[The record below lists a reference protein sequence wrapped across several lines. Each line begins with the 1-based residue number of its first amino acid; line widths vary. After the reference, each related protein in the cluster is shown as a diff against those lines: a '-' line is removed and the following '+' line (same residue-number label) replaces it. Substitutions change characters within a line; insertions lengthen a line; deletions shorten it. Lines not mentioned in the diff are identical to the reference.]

1 MTVKK
6 FYNIG
11 KSKLF
16 PICRS
21 LTGEGV
27 RKTLRIIKKEFS
39 DLKIQKVKSG
49 TKVFDWKVPPEW
61 NVKNAYVIDKFKSK
75 IIDFKKNNLHLVGY
89 SIPFNK
95 KITKNEFFDH
105 LHSLEKQKNA
115 IPYAT
120 SYYKK
125 YWGFCVTHKDKKN
138 FDKKYKKNDKFH
150 AVIKSNLKKKG
161 ILNYGELFIKGK
173 SKQEILISTNICH
186 PSLANNELSGPIV
199 SMCLINHFLKKKKQ
213 LKKSL
218 RFLFIPETIGAI
230 CYISKNLNKMKRDV
244 IGGYNLSCIGDEKN
258 HSFMYTKEKNTLSDQ
273 AIIYAYKKLKI
284 KKYRR
289 FSFLKRGSD
298 ERQYNSPGI
307 DLPIASI
314 FRTRYGDF
322 PEYHTSLD
330 DFKLVTI
337 NGIRGGFNVA
347 KIAIE
352 NLMNKIIPKYLILGE
367 PQLGKRG
374 LYPSFNTK
382 YSHANVRNYMD
393 FLQYSDGKNDLKM
406 IGQKTNISKNNIY
419 KIYKTLK
426 SHKLVI

>member
-138 FDKKYKKNDKFH
+138 FDKKYKKMIN
-150 AVIKSNLKKKG
+150 
-161 ILNYGELFIKGK
+161 
-173 SKQEILISTNICH
+173 
-186 PSLANNELSGPIV
+186 
-199 SMCLINHFLKKKKQ
+199 SMQ
-213 LKKSL
+213 
-218 RFLFIPETIGAI
+218 
-230 CYISKNLNKMKRDV
+230 
-244 IGGYNLSCIGDEKN
+244 
-258 HSFMYTKEKNTLSDQ
+258 
-273 AIIYAYKKLKI
+273 
-284 KKYRR
+284 
-289 FSFLKRGSD
+289 
-298 ERQYNSPGI
+298 
-307 DLPIASI
+307 
-314 FRTRYGDF
+314 
-322 PEYHTSLD
+322 
-330 DFKLVTI
+330 
-337 NGIRGGFNVA
+337 
-347 KIAIE
+347 
-352 NLMNKIIPKYLILGE
+352 
-367 PQLGKRG
+367 
-374 LYPSFNTK
+374 
-382 YSHANVRNYMD
+382 
-393 FLQYSDGKNDLKM
+393 
-406 IGQKTNISKNNIY
+406 
-419 KIYKTLK
+419 
-426 SHKLVI
+426 